1 MATKKEVEA
10 ARKRASET
18 FDSLADG
25 ASTIP
30 KTKLAAALKGAGFS
44 NDDRM

>member
-1 MATKKEVEA
+1 MATKKVEA

-30 KTKLAAALKGAGFS
+30 KTKLAAQ
-44 NDDRM
+44 